1 MNVFLLH
8 FSVHYIC
15 LIATI
20 ANHFEKVSSVLL
32 ERKCLVNG
40 INVIF
45 FFNFRWSVPTL
56 NSDALPKTWEFEHPA
71 LFFHRSCS

>member
-15 LIATI
+15 LIATN

-45 FFNFRWSVPTL
+45 FFLT
-56 NSDALPKTWEFEHPA
+56 AGG
-71 LFFHRSCS
+71 LFLL